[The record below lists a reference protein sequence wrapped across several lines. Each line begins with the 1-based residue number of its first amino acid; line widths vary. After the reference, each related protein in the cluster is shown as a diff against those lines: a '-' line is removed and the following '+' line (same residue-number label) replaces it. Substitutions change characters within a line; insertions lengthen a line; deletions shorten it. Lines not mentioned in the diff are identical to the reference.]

1 MPSNRVYSD
10 NFGNNRIFK
19 IMTNDSVTVKVT
31 SKNLKQNKAKV
42 TRLDDFSLHG
52 WIFDLFF
59 FFLFKNLFKNSSRW
73 RAGQRIFIRLT
84 KQLHLKVN
92 PQLLPAMEK
101 PTYFVNFFYDY
112 PMRAVLIDK
121 IINLFTV

>member
-52 WIFDLFF
+52 WVFDLYLFSS
-59 FFLFKNLFKNSSRW
+59 LFKNLLKNPSS
-73 RAGQRIFIRLT
+73 
-84 KQLHLKVN
+84 
-92 PQLLPAMEK
+92 
-101 PTYFVNFFYDY
+101 
-112 PMRAVLIDK
+112 
-121 IINLFTV
+121 

>member
-10 NFGNNRIFK
+10 NFGNNGIFK

-42 TRLDDFSLHG
+42 IRVDDFSLHG
-52 WIFDLFF
+52 WVFDLFF
-59 FFLFKNLFKNSSRW
+59 LILFKNLFKNSSRW

-84 KQLHLKVN
+84 RQLHLKAN
-92 PQLLPAMEK
+92 PQLLL
-101 PTYFVNFFYDY
+101 
-112 PMRAVLIDK
+112 AV
-121 IINLFTV
+121 